1 MRSMAISAMQA
12 AYQTDPGAAGVS
24 YLADMWGRAG
34 LALLSCCV
42 LALAGCS
49 EREPG
54 SAPVDRPASP
64 PAIEREAA
72 LPQLRVEVSAPE
84 EAHQGFEFAL
94 QVSVRRFE
102 DGAPALLEVS
112 FGDGERVTRQM
123 DESGFATVRHTYTSA
138 GTFRFNVRGSMEG
151 AIADEDGAEV
161 TVHPRRVLYIQGM
174 NSVSK
179 CPGGSGFSTR
189 APEWLAGHLG
199 EPGSGPAIEL
209 EEGAV
214 AYFSY
219 SGEWCGG
226 GDPAGGAFADY
237 DDSDTCGGIDEVH
250 APRLKRLIESLGP
263 GRVTIVGHSMGGLVA
278 AYLVASDPA
287 WAAEHIASVATFD
300 SPLRGVNGTRLVIA
314 GAGGVFDGD
323 CGPRSD
329 AVEDLKDDSAV
340 VKVAAGAAMV
350 VPFYTSDAT
359 DAEKLTLGRVEA
371 VPAGQTRLAGEAAH
385 TSFSERHSRTWTIAG
400 DEVQRKRRFVACAIA
415 MAFPYCLD
423 G

>member
-1 MRSMAISAMQA
+1 MQA

-34 LALLSCCV
+34 LLLLACCM
-42 LALAGCS
+42 LAIAGCS
-49 EREPG
+49 ERE
-54 SAPVDRPASP
+54 RASP
-64 PAIEREAA
+64 QGQDSTPAPAINRDAPP
-72 LPQLRVEVSAPE
+72 PQLEVEISAVA

-102 DGAPALLEVS
+102 LGAPALLEVS
-112 FGDGERVTRQM
+112 FGDGERLTRRL
-123 DESGFATVRHTYTSA
+123 DDSGVATIVHTYRSA

-151 AIADEDGAEV
+151 TQADEEGAEV

-174 NSVSK
+174 NSVSE

-189 APEWLAGHLG
+189 APEWLAGHLAV
-199 EPGSGPAIEL
+199 PGSLSGIDL
-209 EEGAV
+209 DEGAV

-219 SGEWCGG
+219 SGQWCGG
-226 GDPAGGAFADY
+226 GDPVDGSYADY
-237 DDSDTCGGIDEVH
+237 DDSHTCGGIDEVH
-250 APRLKRLIESLGP
+250 APRLKRLVESLGP
-263 GRVTIVGHSMGGLVA
+263 GRVTIVGHSMGGLIA

-287 WAAEHIASVATFD
+287 WAVEHIASVATFD

-323 CGPRSD
+323 CGPRSE
-329 AVEDLKDDSAV
+329 AVKDLRDDSRV
-340 VKVAAGAAMV
+340 VEVAGGAALV

-359 DAEKLTLGRVEA
+359 DSEKLTLGRVEA

-400 DEVQRKRRFVACAIA
+400 DEVERKRRFVACAIA
-415 MAFPYCLD
+415 LAFAYCLD